1 MKIGKA
7 KEQAED
13 LVVRLREL
21 VGTLRE
27 LGPLREQE
35 TQREQLKVIGNSIQ
49 HLEKKGVPVPED
61 LRGLKSKLESEI
73 QDAEKQQVVLYFLR
87 EQLSQVLA
95 EIGATTRKGAPN
107 GVVPTQGQ

>member
-1 MKIGKA
+1 MEISKA
-7 KEQAED
+7 KELAED

-21 VGTLRE
+21 VGNLRQ
-27 LGPLREQE
+27 LAPLREQE
-35 TQREQLKVIGNSIQ
+35 TQREQLKVIGSSIQ

-61 LRGLKSKLESEI
+61 LRGLKSKLEREI

-95 EIGATTRKGAPN
+95 EIGTTTRKGAPN
-107 GVVPTQGQ
+107 GAVPTQGQ